1 MHKYVQLGP
10 GPYVTPGL
18 TSAVCPE
25 KHVPYRPGI
34 SCNAD
39 VTCYISSVI
48 KCDYI
53 TPPVRMYHGE
63 REERKNKRERNGKTE
78 RKNGTERE
86 RRKRRGRRKGGERL
100 EVYKCEREQEE
111 EVFVACRERGEEG
124 REAAF
129 TSIRNLLP
137 YPILKYRG

>member
-1 MHKYVQLGP
+1 MHKYVQSGP

-25 KHVPYRPGI
+25 KHVSYRPGI

-63 REERKNKRERNGKTE
+63 PEERKNKRER
-78 RKNGTERE
+78 ERE
-86 RRKRRGRRKGGERL
+86 KWKNRTKEWDREEEEEEEEERWKCIAREGTGGRGGFRGMRAGGGEEKPLLRRY
-100 EVYKCEREQEE
+100 VIYCH
-111 EVFVACRERGEEG
+111 
-124 REAAF
+124 
-129 TSIRNLLP
+129 IR
-137 YPILKYRG
+137 Y

>member
-63 REERKNKRERNGKTE
+63 REERKNKRER
-78 RKNGTERE
+78 ERE
-86 RRKRRGRRKGGERL
+86 KWKNRTKEWDRKRKKKKKRKE
-100 EVYKCEREQEE
+100 CEREQEE
-111 EVFVACRERGEEG
+111 EVFVACRGRGEEG

>member
-63 REERKNKRERNGKTE
+63 REERKNKRER
-78 RKNGTERE
+78 ERE
-86 RRKRRGRRKGGERL
+86 MEKQNERMGQKEKEEKEEEGEKEEKGWKCISARGNKRKRFSWHAGGGGGGQRSRFY
-100 EVYKCEREQEE
+100 VD
-111 EVFVACRERGEEG
+111 
-124 REAAF
+124 
-129 TSIRNLLP
+129 T
-137 YPILKYRG
+137 